1 MISGDMCVAWIW
13 QSSPVSDLDDIM
25 RDMLEA
31 HNHVFND
38 QRRHRDTLEQ
48 IRNLLV
54 ACLAALLLVVYLM
67 LRE

>member
-1 MISGDMCVAWIW
+1 MGN
-13 QSSPVSDLDDIM
+13 DLDDIK
-25 RDMLEA
+25 RDMLEM
-31 HNHVFND
+31 HNHVFNE

-54 ACLAALLLVVYLM
+54 ACLAALLLVVYLL